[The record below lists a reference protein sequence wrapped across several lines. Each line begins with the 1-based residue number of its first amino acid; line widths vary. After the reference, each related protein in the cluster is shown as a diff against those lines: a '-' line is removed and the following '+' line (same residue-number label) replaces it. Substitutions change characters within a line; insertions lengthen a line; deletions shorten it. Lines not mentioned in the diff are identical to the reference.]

1 MIRKLTASAFVLALL
16 AGPLHGAE
24 SILTPVEV
32 EANEMEIVDVDK
44 QAIFRGNVDAVRGNQ
59 KIRSDVMT
67 VFYADVKQPDGT
79 SKSQA
84 SKLDAKGNV
93 TITTTKQVITGEW
106 AKMDIL
112 ANTLL
117 VGGRVKLIEGK
128 NTLQGEKLTV
138 DLTTE
143 RTLMTGGRVK
153 GSFVPK

>member
-1 MIRKLTASAFVLALL
+1 MIRKLMVSAFVLALMAL
-16 AGPLHGAE
+16 PLRGAE
-24 SILTPVEV
+24 NVTTPVEV
-32 EANEMEIVDVDK
+32 EANEMEIIDADR
-44 QAIFRGNVDAVRGNQ
+44 QAIFRGKVNAVRGSQN
-59 KIRSDVMT
+59 IRSDVMT

-93 TITTTKQVITGEW
+93 TITTRKQVITGEW

-117 VGGRVKLIEGK
+117 VGGRVKLVEGK
-128 NTLQGEKLTV
+128 TTLQGEKLTV
-138 DLTTE
+138 DLNTE
-143 RTLMTGGRVK
+143 RTLMSGGRVK